1 MDRLRRGGRVA
12 CYIANYC
19 LIIKSQVFVLI
30 FKYFHFEMKANFLY
44 VLYQSFDKLKL
55 IEYFDNYLKQSNIS
69 SIQERYLMCDLVV

>member
-1 MDRLRRGGRVA
+1 
-12 CYIANYC
+12 
-19 LIIKSQVFVLI
+19 
-30 FKYFHFEMKANFLY
+30 MKANFLY